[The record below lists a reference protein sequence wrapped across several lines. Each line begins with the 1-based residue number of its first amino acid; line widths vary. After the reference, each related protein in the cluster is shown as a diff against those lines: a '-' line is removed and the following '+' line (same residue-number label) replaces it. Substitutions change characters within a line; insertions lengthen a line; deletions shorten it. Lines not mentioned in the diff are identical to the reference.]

1 MSDSALEP
9 SQSPRVFTQAS
20 EAAPTGVTSSAT
32 LFCDFDGPIVDVS
45 DRYYATYRMGLEH
58 IQAVSQKQVPIQVRY
73 LSKVQFWAF
82 KQNRVP
88 DRQIA
93 LWSGL
98 EGSQINDFLSY
109 VAQIVNQ
116 PTLLHQDRLQP
127 GVRQSLKLLR
137 CHGIRVVLV
146 TLRAPEQVVEFLQQH
161 HLDWAF
167 SGLYGMSQL
176 DAAYTNQA
184 NHKIQRLRDA
194 IADQHHHGYS
204 TQTSWMIG
212 DTEAD
217 IMAGQSAGLP
227 TAALT
232 CGIRSS
238 NYLKAFRPTLL
249 LPDLWSTAQHITSQ
263 VALRV

>member
-1 MSDSALEP
+1 MSATP
-9 SQSPRVFTQAS
+9 
-20 EAAPTGVTSSAT
+20 GVT

-45 DRYYATYRMGLEH
+45 DRYYATYRRGLEH
-58 IQAVSQKQVPIQVRY
+58 IQGVWQAQGLPLPIRY
-73 LSKVQFWAF
+73 LSKGQFWTF

-98 EGSQINDFLSY
+98 EGDQIDDFLGH
-109 VAQIVNQ
+109 VAHIVNQ
-116 PTLLHQDRLQP
+116 PSLLHQDRLQP

-137 CHGIRVVLV
+137 CHGVRVVLV
-146 TLRAPEQVVEFLQQH
+146 TLRAPEQVIDFLQQH

-167 SGLYGMSQL
+167 SGLYGMPQVE
-176 DAAYTNQA
+176 AAYANQA

-194 IADQHHHGYS
+194 IADQHLHGYS
-204 TQTSWMIG
+204 TQASWMIG

-217 IMAGQSAGLP
+217 IMAGQAAGLP

-238 NYLKAFRPTLL
+238 GYLKAFRPTLMV
-249 LPDLWSTAQHITSQ
+249 PDLWSAAQQITH
-263 VALRV
+263 VATSRVR

>member
-1 MSDSALEP
+1 MVRAP
-9 SQSPRVFTQAS
+9 KVAPIK
-20 EAAPTGVTSSAT
+20 AAPGAT

-58 IQAVSQKQVPIQVRY
+58 IRAVSPEQGSSMPIRY
-73 LSKVQFWAF
+73 LSKGQFWTF

-98 EGSQINDFLSY
+98 EGEQIDSFLSH

-116 PTLLHQDRLQP
+116 PALLHQDRLQP

-137 CHGIRVVLV
+137 CHGVRVVLV
-146 TLRAPEQVVEFLQQH
+146 TLRAPEQVIDFLEQH

-167 SGLYGMSQL
+167 SGLYGMSQAE
-176 DAAYTNQA
+176 AAYANQA

-194 IADQHHHGYS
+194 IADQHRHGYS
-204 TQTSWMIG
+204 TQASWMIG

-232 CGIRSS
+232 CGIRSNS
-238 NYLKAFRPTLL
+238 YLKAFRPTVLL
-249 LPDLWSTAQHITSQ
+249 SDLRSAAQHIIDPL
-263 VALRV
+263 VLRV